1 MILSLLGMGLAGL
14 AFQEIIFIK
23 SYQRLSLSLP
33 VAKAALKTVFYLR
46 EDDITPS
53 FDTYDE
59 LTKERE
65 QVLCSSNS
73 FKYYFVDKVNSAGAL
88 EIIDESSLINL
99 NTATVEVLKKLPGL
113 DEDLADRIVNS
124 GLRPFNS
131 INEVLM
137 VEDMTKEK
145 FLLFK
150 DLVTVYGN
158 GKININTA
166 SKAVLIALGLE
177 DDLISA
183 IMRFRRE
190 HKIRSTDPD
199 MPEDLGYGF
208 SSTDKILN
216 DLRDFASLGLR
227 EEQDILSLLSV
238 FDVKSDYLRFN
249 VIPVFGSKEGL
260 HYSIVISPKTKRII
274 SWSEK

>member
-1 MILSLLGMGLAGL
+1 MGLAGL

-113 DEDLADRIVNS
+113 DEDLADRIV
-124 GLRPFNS
+124 
-131 INEVLM
+131 
-137 VEDMTKEK
+137 
-145 FLLFK
+145 
-150 DLVTVYGN
+150 
-158 GKININTA
+158 
-166 SKAVLIALGLE
+166 
-177 DDLISA
+177 
-183 IMRFRRE
+183 
-190 HKIRSTDPD
+190 
-199 MPEDLGYGF
+199 
-208 SSTDKILN
+208 
-216 DLRDFASLGLR
+216 
-227 EEQDILSLLSV
+227 
-238 FDVKSDYLRFN
+238 
-249 VIPVFGSKEGL
+249 
-260 HYSIVISPKTKRII
+260 
-274 SWSEK
+274 